1 MERSDKVKPGE
12 SKFGILR
19 EPLGEVAAG
28 TTVQVTYRECGPPDM
43 PRVIYEVRIPGIGCF
58 DLLND
63 DCVRTYV
70 EILE

>member
-1 MERSDKVKPGE
+1 MNVGEMKLGVLRRSLL
-12 SKFGILR
+12 GIA
-19 EPLGEVAAG
+19 EG

>member
-1 MERSDKVKPGE
+1 MNVGE
-12 SKFGILR
+12 MKLGVLR
-19 EPLGEVAAG
+19 VSLLGTAEG

-43 PRVIYEVRIPGIGCF
+43 PRIIYEVKVPGVGRF